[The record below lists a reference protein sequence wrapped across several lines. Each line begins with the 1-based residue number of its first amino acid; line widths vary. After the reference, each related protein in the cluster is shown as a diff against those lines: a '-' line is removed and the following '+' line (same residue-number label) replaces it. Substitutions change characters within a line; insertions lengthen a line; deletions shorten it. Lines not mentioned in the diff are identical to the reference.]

1 MFKKMIISIFI
12 LSLTGLAGCETVNRG
27 AEKTGETAGK
37 AMRVPISASE
47 GTAKGIAGEPESNPY
62 KR

>member
-1 MFKKMIISIFI
+1 MFVLI
-12 LSLTGLAGCETVNRG
+12 LSLSVLGGCAAMNKG
-27 AEKTGETAGK
+27 AEKTGEAAGK

>member
-1 MFKKMIISIFI
+1 MLKKSIICII
-12 LSLTGLAGCETVNRG
+12 ALSLSVLGGCAAMNKG
-27 AEKTGETAGK
+27 AEKTGEVAGK

>member
-1 MFKKMIISIFI
+1 MLKKIIILAFV
-12 LSLTGLAGCETVNRG
+12 LSLTGLTGCAAVNQG
-27 AEKTGETAGK
+27 AEKAGETAGK

-62 KR
+62 NR

>member
-1 MFKKMIISIFI
+1 MLKKTIMFVLI
-12 LSLTGLAGCETVNRG
+12 LSLSVLGGCAAMNKG
-27 AEKTGETAGK
+27 AEKTGEAAGK

>member
-1 MFKKMIISIFI
+1 MLKKTTVFIIV
-12 LSLTGLAGCETVNRG
+12 LSLYVLGGCAAMNKG
-27 AEKTGETAGK
+27 AEKTGEAAGK